1 MEKALTICLFEW
13 RLILRNRYALLAMLG
28 YPIVFG
34 LLAHSHR
41 GLIIALVVSPFLYK
55 GMMRQMALSD
65 LTDVKPLVRGAA
77 RSLAAAPIFVIQAAL
92 YAAVTAVFRHAI
104 IPTVGDMA
112 FAVAAAMIVS
122 LLVFADS

>member
-1 MEKALTICLFEW
+1 MEKALTICIFEW
-13 RLILRNRYALLAMLG
+13 KLILRNRYTLLAMLG

-92 YAAVTAVFRHAI
+92 YAAVIALLRPTS
-104 IPTVGDMA
+104 IPTIGLVTY
-112 FAVAAAMIVS
+112 AVAAAMIVS
-122 LLVFADS
+122 LLILADP